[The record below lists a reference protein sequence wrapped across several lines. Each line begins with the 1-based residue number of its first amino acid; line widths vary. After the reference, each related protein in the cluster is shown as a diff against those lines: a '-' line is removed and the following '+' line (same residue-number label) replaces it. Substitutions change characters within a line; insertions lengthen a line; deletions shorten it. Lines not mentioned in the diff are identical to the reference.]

1 MFITQSYFPVSK
13 DLIIYTTHFFV
24 MKILKKREV
33 RQISIEESIDIDSKD
48 FMEICRK
55 CPAEPDSFLIID
67 TTIPSDNA
75 LHF

>member
-1 MFITQSYFPVSK
+1 
-13 DLIIYTTHFFV
+13 